1 MYSLLR
7 IVIDLCSI
15 ERWIVSNWSW
25 SMQGKNVKKN
35 FTSEVDF
42 LRKESIIVTTKGGI
56 QMKFDDLFERRS
68 LVATKLKDCI
78 RERGFTKVSFAKKT
92 EISRPTLDKLL
103 NGDIDNKSTFDKH
116 LQKILS
122 ALDISVNEL
131 IFFETA
137 PKHVDVVYSQNTPN
151 DYQMSEKAKK
161 QYSLLMD
168 ILELCKIYY

>member
-1 MYSLLR
+1 
-7 IVIDLCSI
+7 
-15 ERWIVSNWSW
+15 
-25 SMQGKNVKKN
+25 
-35 FTSEVDF
+35 
-42 LRKESIIVTTKGGI
+42 
-56 QMKFDDLFERRS
+56 MKFDDLFEQRS

-78 RERGFTKVSFAKKT
+78 RERGFTKISFAKKT

-122 ALDISVNEL
+122 ALNISVDEL
-131 IFFETA
+131 IFFETT
-137 PKHVDVVYSQNTPN
+137 PKNVGVVYSQNTPG

-168 ILELCKIYY
+168 ILELCEIYY